1 MRLPH
6 LPLYV
11 RVMLGVASGIACG
24 LIFGTGEI
32 VGGATTEHLSQLGI
46 LVIRML
52 KMLAVPLVLF
62 AILDAVARTEV
73 SARMGFRLIVICL
86 FNVSVAFTIGLVL
99 MNTLHPGDAWQGR
112 ISEITGLDGLE
123 QLKQAPSGTTL
134 SPLDN
139 LAKWIPESVVQPFSE
154 NNVIS
159 VVLLSILLGA
169 ALRKTLHTPATA
181 EAGHAVARIVEGG
194 FHVLSQMLTW
204 VVELVPFAVFG
215 TVSFVVGKA
224 GLDAF
229 SALWGFLFTILLGF
243 TLHAGGYYTL
253 MAWWVGRKPPRVY
266 LGKGA
271 NAILTGLST
280 NSSLATVPVTLACLD
295 KMGVS
300 KESARMSA
308 CIGTNLNNDGIT
320 LYEAM
325 AALFLAQG
333 LGYDLSIG
341 AQLTIVAA
349 SMMAGIG
356 IAGIPEA
363 GLIVLPLVLHAVG
376 LPEPV
381 VAALIPV
388 IFVVDWILAR
398 CRTVVNVMSDMLVAI
413 LLERW
418 RGRDPVET
426 EGT

>member
-11 RVMLGVASGIACG
+11 RVMIGVVLGATVG

-32 VGGATTEHLSQLGI
+32 VLGARTEHLNQLGI
-46 LVIRML
+46 LVIRLL

-62 AILDAVARTEV
+62 AILDAIARTEV
-73 SARMGFRLIVICL
+73 SGRMGARLIVICL
-86 FNVSVAFTIGLVL
+86 FNVAVAFTIGLTL
-99 MNTLHPGDAWQGR
+99 MNTIQPGVEWQGR
-112 ISEITGLDGLE
+112 ISEITGLDSLE
-123 QLKQAPSGTTL
+123 QLKQAPAGTTL

-139 LAKWIPESVVQPFSE
+139 LAKWIPETAVQPFAE
-154 NNVIS
+154 NNVIA
-159 VVLLSILLGA
+159 VVLFAILIGA
-169 ALRKTLHTPATA
+169 ALRKTMRTPATS
-181 EAGHAVARIVEGG
+181 EAGHAVARVIEGG
-194 FHVLSQMLTW
+194 YHMLMLMLTW
-204 VVELVPFAVFG
+204 VVEVVPFAVFG
-215 TVSFVVGKA
+215 VVSFVVGKA

-229 SALWGFLFTILLGF
+229 SALWGFVLTILLGF
-243 TLHAGGYYTL
+243 TLHAGGYYVL
-253 MAWWVGRKPPRVY
+253 MAWLVGRKSPRVY

-295 KMGVS
+295 NMGVS

-333 LGYDLSIG
+333 LGYDLSLS

-356 IAGIPEA
+356 IAGVPEA
-363 GLIVLPLVLHAVG
+363 GLIVLPLVLSAAG

-388 IFVVDWILAR
+388 VFVVDWILAR

-418 RGRDPVET
+418 RGKEPAEPEAT
-426 EGT
+426 